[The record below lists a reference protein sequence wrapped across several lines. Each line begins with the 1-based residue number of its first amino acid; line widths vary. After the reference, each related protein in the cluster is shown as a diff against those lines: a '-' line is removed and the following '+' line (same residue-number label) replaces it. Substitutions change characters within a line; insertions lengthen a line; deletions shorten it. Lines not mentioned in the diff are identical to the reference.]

1 MCVDWVVRLES
12 TFLFYSTA
20 RYGGT
25 SVPEVVSLRQDFKFE
40 HSLGYKVQ
48 GFIAGLSLKTNK
60 RRTLG
65 LLMCN
70 CHPSRGEGLWEAQLG
85 IHSELQAS

>member
-1 MCVDWVVRLES
+1 MVGLES

-20 RYGGT
+20 RHGGT
-25 SVPEVVSLRQDFKFE
+25 SVPEVVRLRKDFKFE
-40 HSLGYKVQ
+40 HSLGYRVQ

-65 LLMCN
+65 LLMCS
-70 CHPSRGEGLWEAQLG
+70 CHPSRGEGLWEAQLDL
-85 IHSELQAS
+85 HSELQAS